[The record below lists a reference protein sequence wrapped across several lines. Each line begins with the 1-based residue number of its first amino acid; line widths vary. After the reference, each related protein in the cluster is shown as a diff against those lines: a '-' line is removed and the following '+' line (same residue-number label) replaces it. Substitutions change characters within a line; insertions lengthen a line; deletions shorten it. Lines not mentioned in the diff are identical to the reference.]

1 MGSHSGFVKV
11 VSDESYGEVLGI
23 HIIGPLATEILAEAA
38 TVLNLEGTID
48 DMMNM
53 IHAHPTVWE
62 AMGDGFASVRGLQI
76 NV

>member
-1 MGSHSGFVKV
+1 MAPLIITDVGLLSW
-11 VSDESYGEVLGI
+11 SDAYALQQRIV
-23 HIIGPLATEILAEAA
+23 AA
-38 TVLNLEGTID
+38 RKAGAID

-62 AMGDGFASVRGLQI
+62 AMGDAFASVRGLQI

>member
-1 MGSHSGFVKV
+1 
-11 VSDESYGEVLGI
+11 
-23 HIIGPLATEILAEAA
+23 
-38 TVLNLEGTID
+38 
-48 DMMNM
+48 M